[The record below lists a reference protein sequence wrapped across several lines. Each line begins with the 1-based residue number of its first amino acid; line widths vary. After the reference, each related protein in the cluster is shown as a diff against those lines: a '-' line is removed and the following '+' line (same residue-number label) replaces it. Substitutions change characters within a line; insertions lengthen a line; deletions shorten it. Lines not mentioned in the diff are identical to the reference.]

1 MPAPRRLWA
10 PARTKNASN
19 KVSKAGIAK
28 TLPCGGAGGLS
39 SARSALSICSEL
51 ALPLIGLAIGLALG
65 LTGVI
70 PRLRR
75 YDREARPQY

>member
-1 MPAPRRLWA
+1 MRRRGRPVLGA
-10 PARTKNASN
+10 ISGLI
-19 KVSKAGIAK
+19 S
-28 TLPCGGAGGLS
+28 GGFLTIDRQIMHVWKLS
-39 SARSALSICSEL
+39 VGSEL

-75 YDREARPQY
+75 SDREAHSQQY